1 MLKIVLLSSESD
13 QYSSAPKEISK
24 FPLLYMTGYFCR
36 SVYIYTKEKEV
47 PASEAGIKPYWRSEN
62 RECKDRVTT
71 MNDFPVGETGH
82 NLHAPSP
89 QEAEV

>member
-1 MLKIVLLSSESD
+1 M
-13 QYSSAPKEISK
+13 
-24 FPLLYMTGYFCR
+24 
-36 SVYIYTKEKEV
+36 
-47 PASEAGIKPYWRSEN
+47 PASEARIKSYWRSEN

-71 MNDFPVGETGH
+71 VNDAPVDETGH